1 LYKECFKHHGLLP
14 EQVRSMPMEDLAAL
28 CEEGKKGGLSY
39 ADAKAH
45 VEAHRAKQKP
55 STPQG

>member
-1 LYKECFKHHGLLP
+1 
-14 EQVRSMPMEDLAAL
+14 MEDLAAL